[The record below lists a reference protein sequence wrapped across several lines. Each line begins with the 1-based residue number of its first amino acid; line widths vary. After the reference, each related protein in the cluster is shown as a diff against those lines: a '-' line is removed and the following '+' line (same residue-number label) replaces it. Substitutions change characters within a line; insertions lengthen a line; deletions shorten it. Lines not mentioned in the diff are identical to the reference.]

1 MGLFHFMQGFL
12 SSGTLGFHCTENNL
26 NSINKNKYSLLAKA
40 FPIVSRIIKKPNNPK
55 SRYKYYKRQM
65 VQFFPKENLKGMDE
79 QSLEYQYKRFS
90 QFYTNRDLSIE
101 RKLYEQISLFDIL

>member
-1 MGLFHFMQGFL
+1 
-12 SSGTLGFHCTENNL
+12 
-26 NSINKNKYSLLAKA
+26 
-40 FPIVSRIIKKPNNPK
+40 
-55 SRYKYYKRQM
+55 M

-79 QSLEYQYKRFS
+79 QSLEYQYKRFN